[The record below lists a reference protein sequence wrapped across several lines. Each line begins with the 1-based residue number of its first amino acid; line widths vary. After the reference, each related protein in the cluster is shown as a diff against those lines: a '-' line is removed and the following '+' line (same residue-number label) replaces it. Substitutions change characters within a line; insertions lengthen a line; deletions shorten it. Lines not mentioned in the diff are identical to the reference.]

1 MPAPRWHPAL
11 PCTPPSTPLPALCPA
26 PHLVFVGLPAPLP
39 NLLALHPPLC
49 CRLVYLDADMILC
62 RNIDHLFALP
72 DGFYAVG
79 DCYGGRETGGQAPA

>member
-1 MPAPRWHPAL
+1 
-11 PCTPPSTPLPALCPA
+11 
-26 PHLVFVGLPAPLP
+26 
-39 NLLALHPPLC
+39 
-49 CRLVYLDADMILC
+49 VYLDADMILC